1 LEGIKKMKY
10 RIALL
15 AAAGTLALGTAYA
28 QDDKGYYGAIGL
40 GYAWEYGLNDF
51 DSEDKDTTNF
61 TDITSFDSS
70 VDTSGGIATYWALGK
85 YMNRGLRGELE
96 LSWRLQ
102 DVDALPGERGQDEPV
117 GNGAF
122 FAGFPGGGDQIGSSK
137 VTALMV
143 NVLKD
148 FEVTEKLTPYVGA
161 GVGIARVRYEMG
173 NLDDVTNLIQ
183 STADAATGY
192 RISMSDQAYV
202 PAFQGRAGISYR
214 ITDNLSAELGYRYLQ
229 TARYDMEAYI
239 NNTTPVATDV
249 TGDYQ
254 VHETT
259 FGLRYSF
266 GSFPMPWKKGEKAT
280 PVAAAPEQPEVQTK
294 TCFDGTVVPM
304 GQACPEVD
312 EDALTPAELSTVV
325 YFEINSA
332 DLSPTAEAL
341 LRRRAGE
348 ASEVEL
354 IEVVVSGGTDTTG
367 SAGYNQRL
375 SQRRA
380 AVVREALVRFGID
393 GDKIRVVA
401 LGENSLARQTGDGV
415 NEPLNRRTEVE
426 FDF

>member
-1 LEGIKKMKY
+1 MKY

-28 QDDKGYYGAIGL
+28 QEDKGYYGAVGL

-51 DSEDKDTTNF
+51 DSDNKDTTTF

-70 VDTSGGIATYWALGK
+70 VDTSGGIATYYALGK
-85 YMNRGLRGELE
+85 YMNRGLRGEVE

-102 DVDALPGERGQDEPV
+102 DVDALPGEQAPNSDVQGD
-117 GNGAF
+117 GAF
-122 FAGFPGGGDQIGSSK
+122 FAGFPGGGDQIGSAK
-137 VTALMV
+137 VGAIMV

-148 FEVTEKLTPYVGA
+148 FAVTEKLTPYVGA
-161 GVGIARVRYEMG
+161 GIGLARVRYEMG
-173 NLDDVTNLIQ
+173 NLDDVPVLVTSTNQAQ
-183 STADAATGY
+183 SGY
-192 RISMSDQAYV
+192 RISMADPAYV
-202 PAFQGRAGISYR
+202 PAFQGRAGVRSQISE
-214 ITDNLSAELGYRYLQ
+214 NLSAELGYRYLQ
-229 TARYDMEAYI
+229 TGRYDMEAYV
-239 NNTTPVATDV
+239 NNTTPVTTDV
-249 TGDYQ
+249 TGDYS

-266 GSFPMPWKKGEKAT
+266 GNFAMPWKKGSKPAEVAT
-280 PVAAAPEQPEVQTK
+280 AAPAQPEVQTK

-304 GQACPEVD
+304 GEACPEVA
-312 EDALTPAELSTVV
+312 EDALTPAELNTVV

-332 DLSPTAEAL
+332 ELGAPAEAL
-341 LRRRAGE
+341 LRRRANE

-367 SAGYNQRL
+367 TAGYNQRL
-375 SQRRA
+375 SERRA

-393 GDKIRVVA
+393 ADKIRVVA
-401 LGENSLARQTGDGV
+401 LGESSLARPTADGV
-415 NEPLNRRTEVE
+415 DEPLNRRTEVE